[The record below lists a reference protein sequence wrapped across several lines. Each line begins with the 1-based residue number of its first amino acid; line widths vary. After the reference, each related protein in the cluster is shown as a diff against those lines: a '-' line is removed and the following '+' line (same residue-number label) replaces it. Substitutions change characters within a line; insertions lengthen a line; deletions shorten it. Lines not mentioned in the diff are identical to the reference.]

1 LYSSENLD
9 FYLFFGTLCFVLRSE
24 QNQRVI
30 LMIADLH
37 NLYSSQNIIRKIKS
51 DIVRWAG
58 HVARTEDK
66 RIVYKVLG
74 EKARRKDTTRKTE
87 A

>member
-1 LYSSENLD
+1 
-9 FYLFFGTLCFVLRSE
+9 
-24 QNQRVI
+24 
-30 LMIADLH
+30 MIADLH